1 MMTTHPSS
9 AQKQILTV
17 SELTSQIKSKL
28 ETTFPFI
35 WITGEISNFRVPVSG
50 HFYFSLKDSRSQIN
64 AVMFRG
70 QNGQLKFEPEDGMQI
85 NGIGRISLYEPRGT
99 YQIILEY
106 MEPSGVGALQ
116 VAFEQLKQKL
126 SSQGLFNDEHKQ
138 SIPFL
143 PNKICVI
150 TSLTG
155 SVIHD
160 IIRVLNRRFPNIP
173 LEIIPAKVQG
183 DDAQKE
189 LIDAIRLLNERCQ
202 ADVAI
207 LARGG
212 GSLEDLQPFNSEGLA
227 RAIFASKIPIISAVG
242 HETDYTLSDFVADLR
257 VPTPSAAAEIV
268 VPLKTDLERKC
279 IDLQRKLIGT
289 FSNYLRFLKTYL
301 REFSRRLLDPRKKIQ
316 DLRLRTDDLT
326 SRLIRAWCQDIRH
339 RQQLLQ
345 WRMEKL
351 RRFSPAVRLSSL
363 ISKHEQLNHNLLSS
377 MNIYINKN
385 SGNLHTIRS
394 KLAALSPMAILE
406 RGYSITRSL
415 PGAQLIRAA
424 ESVAS
429 GDRLQILLGS
439 GSLEA
444 QVVKQSTEVSGKD
457 KLKTRISS

>member
-1 MMTTHPSS
+1 MMKIQPSTT
-9 AQKQILTV
+9 QRQILTV
-17 SELTSQIKSKL
+17 SELTSQIKSQL
-28 ETTFPFI
+28 ETKFPFV

-70 QNGQLKFEPEDGMQI
+70 QNSQLKFEPEDGMQI

-126 SSQGLFNDEHKQ
+126 SSEGLFNDEHKR

-143 PNKICVI
+143 PHNIGII

-173 LEIIPAKVQG
+173 LEIFPAKVQG
-183 DDAQKE
+183 QDAEKE
-189 LIDAIRLLNERCQ
+189 LIAAIRLLNQRGD

-212 GSLEDLQPFNSEGLA
+212 GSLEDLQPFNTEGLA
-227 RAIFASKIPIISAVG
+227 REIFASKIPIISAVG
-242 HETDYTLSDFVADLR
+242 HETDYTLADFVADLR
-257 VPTPSAAAEIV
+257 VPTPSAGAEIV
-268 VPLKTDLERKC
+268 APLKIDLERQC
-279 IDLQRKLIGT
+279 LDLKKKLVIA
-289 FSNYLRFLKTYL
+289 FSNYLRFQKTYL
-301 REFSRRLLDPRKKIQ
+301 REFSKRLVDPRRRIQ
-316 DLRLRTDDLT
+316 DMRLRTDDLS
-326 SRLIRAWCQDIRH
+326 SRLIRACRQDIRQ
-339 RQQLLQ
+339 RRERLL
-345 WRMEKL
+345 WRLEKL
-351 RRFSPAVRLSSL
+351 QTLSPAARLPNL
-363 ISKHEQLNHNLLSS
+363 KSKHDQLHHNLLSS
-377 MNIYINKN
+377 FDIYIKDRKNNLRTNK
-385 SGNLHTIRS
+385 S
-394 KLAALSPMAILE
+394 KITALSPMGILE

-415 PGAQLIRAA
+415 PDAQLVRDA
-424 ESVAS
+424 ESVTI
-429 GDRLQILLGS
+429 GDRLQILLGT

-444 QVVKQSTEVSGKD
+444 AVTGQRSD
-457 KLKTRISS
+457 KH